1 MLEVIV
7 QFSSFLG
14 NLTLYRFVS
23 IEKLLNRF
31 KQARSFLNRKN
42 NVTVLIIPT
51 PTLVAVSMGSPSS
64 QQEVSI
70 IQFFNRNS
78 MNLSSFFAFVGLHFL
93 TFICL
98 VIQKPNENK
107 STCRKNHFKRGR
119 LKVTTLLTLY
129 IYF

>member
-51 PTLVAVSMGSPSS
+51 PTLVAVGMGSPFS
-64 QQEVSI
+64 QQEVFI
-70 IQFFNRNS
+70 IQYFNRNS

-98 VIQKPNENK
+98 VIQKPNEN